1 MEDLDIIELYFKR
14 DERAIA
20 ETAGKYGGYCG
31 SIAMNILA
39 SAEDTE
45 ECLNDTWLRTW
56 NSIPPHRPNIL
67 RVFVGKIARNLALD
81 KYKARN
87 AEKRAGGEFAMSLD
101 ELGDC
106 VGAADERE
114 TAEIG
119 ESISRFLRTQTKETR
134 SVFVCRYFYCDSIAD
149 IAQRFGMSEGKVKTL
164 LFRTR
169 NKLKIHL
176 EGEGI
181 TV

>member
-1 MEDLDIIELYFKR
+1 MEDHDIIEMFFAR
-14 DERAIA
+14 DERAIG
-20 ETAGKYGGYCG
+20 ETSGKYGSYCG
-31 SIAMNILA
+31 SIAMNIL
-39 SAEDTE
+39 SSHEDTE
-45 ECLNDTWLRTW
+45 ECLNDTWLRAW

-67 RVFVGKIARNLALD
+67 RVFVGKITRNLALD
-81 KYKARN
+81 RYKART

-101 ELGDC
+101 ELDEC
-106 VGAADERE
+106 IGASDERE
-114 TAEIG
+114 SAEIG
-119 ESISRFLRTQTKETR
+119 ESISRFLRTQPKETR
-134 SVFVCRYFYCDSIAD
+134 SVFVCRYFYCDSVAD
-149 IAQRFGMSEGKVKTL
+149 IAKRFGMSEGKVKTL

>member
-1 MEDLDIIELYFKR
+1 
-14 DERAIA
+14 
-20 ETAGKYGGYCG
+20 
-31 SIAMNILA
+31 MNILS

-56 NSIPPHRPNIL
+56 NSIPPTRPSVL

-81 KYKARN
+81 RYKARN

-101 ELGDC
+101 ELDEC
-106 VGAADERE
+106 VGAEDSLESER
-114 TAEIG
+114 IG
-119 ESISRFLRTQTKETR
+119 ESISRFLRTQSREAR
-134 SVFVCRYFYCDSIAD
+134 SVFVCRYFYCDSVSD
-149 IAQRFGMSEGKVKTL
+149 IARRFGLSESKVKSM

-169 NKLKIHL
+169 SKLKIHL